1 MTEKMRL
8 TTIWVSPDTYR
19 KLLQVERVL
28 VTKNGGIIN
37 PDDTVRE
44 LIEFWKKYQSWI
56 SIIRKK
62 EER

>member
-28 VTKNGGIIN
+28 VTENGGTIN
-37 PDDTVRE
+37 PDDAVKE
-44 LIEFWKKYQSWI
+44 LIEFWKKHH
-56 SIIRKK
+56 R
-62 EER
+62 

>member
-28 VTKNGGIIN
+28 ATKNGAIN
-37 PDDTVRE
+37 PDDAVRE
-44 LIEFWKKYQSWI
+44 LIEFWKKHQS
-56 SIIRKK
+56 
-62 EER
+62 